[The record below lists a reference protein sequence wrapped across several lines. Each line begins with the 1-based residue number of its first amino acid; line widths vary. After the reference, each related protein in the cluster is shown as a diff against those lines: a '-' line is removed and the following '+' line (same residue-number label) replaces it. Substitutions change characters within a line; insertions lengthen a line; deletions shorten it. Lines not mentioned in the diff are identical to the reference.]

1 MPAIPNDW
9 KETLTNSMS
18 IMHSYS
24 PYNHCMRERSKTMSI
39 ETVDPYYV
47 TMTLTSLNVT
57 ITLVC
62 ALSILCV
69 NIDAWHLSST
79 VQCDRHQITYW
90 GRRGEGVPLYII
102 HRIYTVFLTSRGAPW
117 PRRWVVY
124 WPGQTMMKPP
134 PALPTFRRHTHTLAI
149 RDKGKII

>member
-47 TMTLTSLNVT
+47 TMTLKSLTIT

-62 ALSILCV
+62 ALSILCA

-90 GRRGEGVPLYII
+90 WRRGRGAPLYII
-102 HRIYTVFLTSRGAPW
+102 VSTQYSSPPVAH
-117 PRRWVVY
+117 
-124 WPGQTMMKPP
+124 PGPGGGWCNDQVRLWWSP
-134 PALPTFRRHTHTLAI
+134 PALPTFRTHTHTHSGYQGH
-149 RDKGKII
+149 RKII